1 MVDVL
6 EARLWL
12 TLPAGVCGAPVTRSE
27 REAILGYGPKG
38 V

>member
-6 EARLWL
+6 EARLWPK
-12 TLPAGVCGAPVTRSE
+12 LPEGVRSAPVTRSE
-27 REAILGYGPKG
+27 REAILGYGPEG